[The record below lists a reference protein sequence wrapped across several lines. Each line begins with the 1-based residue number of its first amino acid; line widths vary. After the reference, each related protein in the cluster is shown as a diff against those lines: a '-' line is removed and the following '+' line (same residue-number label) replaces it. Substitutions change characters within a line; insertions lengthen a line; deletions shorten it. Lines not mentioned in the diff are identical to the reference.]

1 MKVESILGSL
11 SLFMFAGF
19 AIGLVIGDPTGMSA
33 PLSMIALGVIMTLSM
48 SDMVIEL
55 GKTGS
60 GFVEGL
66 IPALMTFGILTPVFI
81 AASFFFDG
89 QLRLGWML
97 TAAMPAAVAIVPY
110 SERMR
115 GDMRLALHGEIA
127 IYLLALALTPA
138 IAIVMLNASVDVVE
152 LLKVLLLLIIIPLVL
167 SRLVRRARFGDRVR
181 GTATNLAFF
190 FFFLIV
196 VGANRNIFFQ
206 EVPVVAALALAS
218 FVTVFGV
225 GMLVDRAL
233 KSRGDPRRKTLTMF
247 ATIKNTGLA
256 IAVALSIDMP
266 EMAIPPTMLV
276 IFEMIWVIYL
286 SSWKYNHKGGSSR
299 APT

>member
-1 MKVESILGSL
+1 MRLESALGSL
-11 SLFMFAGF
+11 SFFMFAGF
-19 AIGLVIGDPTGMSA
+19 AIGLAIGDPTGMSA

-55 GKTGS
+55 GKAGS
-60 GFVEGL
+60 GFIEGL
-66 IPALMTFGILTPVFI
+66 VPALMTFGILTPVLI
-81 AASFFFDG
+81 AVSFCFDG

-97 TAAMPAAVAIVPY
+97 AAAMPAAVAVVPY
-110 SERMR
+110 SGRMR

-152 LLKVLLLLIIIPLVL
+152 LLKVLLLLIIVPLAL
-167 SRLVRRARFGDRVR
+167 SRLVRRMRFSERARGA
-181 GTATNLAFF
+181 ATNLTFF
-190 FFFLIV
+190 FFSLIV
-196 VGANRNIFFQ
+196 VGANRSVFFRDA
-206 EVPVVAALALAS
+206 PVVLALAIAS

-225 GMLVDRAL
+225 GLLVDRGL
-233 KSRGDPRRKTLTMF
+233 KGRDDPERRTLTMF

-256 IAVALSIDMP
+256 IAVALSIGMP
-266 EMAIPPTMLV
+266 EMAVPPTMLL
-276 IFEMIWVIYL
+276 IFEMIWIIYL
-286 SSWKYNHKGGSSR
+286 SSWKYNHKGASSR

>member
-1 MKVESILGSL
+1 MRLESILGSL

-33 PLSMIALGVIMTLSM
+33 PLSMIALGAIMTLSM
-48 SDMVIEL
+48 SDMVLEL

-60 GFVEGL
+60 GFIKGL
-66 IPALMTFGILTPVFI
+66 VPALMTFGILTPIFI
-81 AASFFFDG
+81 AASFLFDG

-115 GDMRLALHGEIA
+115 GDVRLALHGEIA

-152 LLKVLLLLIIIPLVL
+152 LLKVLLLLIIVPLAL
-167 SRLVRRARFGDRVR
+167 SRLVRRARFSERIR
-181 GTATNLAFF
+181 GTATNLAFL

-206 EVPVVAALALAS
+206 ETQVVLALAIAS

-225 GMLVDRAL
+225 GLLVDRTL
-233 KSRGDPRRKTLTMF
+233 KGRDDPRRRTLTMF

-256 IAVALSIDMP
+256 IAVALSIGMP

-286 SSWKYNHKGGSSR
+286 SSWKYNHKGASNR

>member
-1 MKVESILGSL
+1 MRLESVLGSL

-19 AIGLVIGDPTGMSA
+19 AIGLAIGDPTGMSA
-33 PLSMIALGVIMTLSM
+33 PLSMIALGMIMTLSM

-60 GFVEGL
+60 GFIEGL
-66 IPALMTFGILTPVFI
+66 VPALMTFGILTPVFI

-138 IAIVMLNASVDVVE
+138 IAIVMLNASVDVIE
-152 LLKVLLLLIIIPLVL
+152 LLKVLLLLIIVPLAL
-167 SRLVRRARFGDRVR
+167 SRLVRRARFSARVR
-181 GTATNLAFF
+181 GTATNLTFF

-206 EVPVVAALALAS
+206 ETQVVLALAIAS

-225 GMLVDRAL
+225 GLLSDRAL
-233 KSRGDPRRKTLTMF
+233 KGRDDPARRTLTMF

-256 IAVALSIDMP
+256 IAVALSIGMP

-286 SSWKYNHKGGSSR
+286 SSWKYNHKGGSTR

>member
-1 MKVESILGSL
+1 MRLASVLGSL
-11 SLFMFAGF
+11 SFFMFAGF
-19 AIGLVIGDPTGMSA
+19 IVGIIIGDPTGMSA
-33 PLSMIALGVIMTLSM
+33 PLSMIALGTIMTLSM

-60 GFVEGL
+60 GFIEGL
-66 IPALMTFGILTPVFI
+66 VPALMTFGILTPIFI

-110 SERMR
+110 SERMK
-115 GDMRLALHGEIA
+115 GNVRLALHGEIA
-127 IYLLALALTPA
+127 IYLLALVLTPA
-138 IAIVMLNASVDVVE
+138 IAIVMLNASVDVFE
-152 LLKVLLLLIIIPLVL
+152 LLKVLLLLIIVPLVL
-167 SRLVRRARFGDRVR
+167 SRLVRKARLGDKVR
-181 GTATNLAFF
+181 GTVTNLTFF

-196 VGANRNIFFQ
+196 VGANRNIFFRETQ
-206 EVPVVAALALAS
+206 IVLALAIAS

-225 GMLVDRAL
+225 GLLVDRSL
-233 KSRGDPRRKTLTMF
+233 KGRDDPRRRTLTMF

-256 IAVALSIDMP
+256 IAVALSINMP
-266 EMAIPPTMLV
+266 EMAVPPTMLV